1 MSCFVFRTVY
11 PIVHTDLFLLN
22 VWVDFFIPLGRPP
35 ICHFL
40 VFLCMGQMASLSA
53 MPMFLISFI
62 YGGELLP
69 CFLLLFCKFCIVQF
83 QTVFQIF
90 SDYFL
95 YKQKIPVHHFFDTPG
110 SYTSF
115 MNMMKEIALSSP
127 SSDCRIPGQVF
138 PAQVYIHHP

>member
-40 VFLCMGQMASLSA
+40 VFCAWGRWH
-53 MPMFLISFI
+53 P
-62 YGGELLP
+62 YLP
-69 CFLLLFCKFCIVQF
+69 CLCFLFHLYMGENCCLVSYYCFVNFVQYSF
-83 QTVFQIF
+83 RRFFRFLVI
-90 SDYFL
+90 FL

-127 SSDCRIPGQVF
+127 SSDCQIPGQVF